1 MVISDTSYM
10 IDGLPLLYWRRNL
23 GKSGQDSTLRNVL
36 NTIRLCKPQFTKSPT
51 TLDNRVG
58 LGNRIAYDFG
68 RDRTTAQLCSCL
80 T

>member
-23 GKSGQDSTLRNVL
+23 GKSGQS
-36 NTIRLCKPQFTKSPT
+36 
-51 TLDNRVG
+51 
-58 LGNRIAYDFG
+58 
-68 RDRTTAQLCSCL
+68 RDYKKTAQLCSCL